1 MKVHSA
7 PAARYLPALLLVLG
21 AIMMAVGIFARS
33 EHLIVLNKAVKI
45 CMECIGL
52 G

>member
-1 MKVHSA
+1 M
-7 PAARYLPALLLVLG
+7 LVLAAALGMCIFG
-21 AIMMAVGIFARS
+21 AVNGEAEEVF
-33 EHLIVLNKAVKI
+33 LKAVKI